1 MNYADAVLEQIK
13 ALREHREDALLE
25 GKTTQASH
33 LQQAITKLF
42 DRYLAL
48 TGDID

>member
-1 MNYADAVLEQIK
+1 MTYAEAVLEQIQS
-13 ALREHREDALLE
+13 LRAHREDALLE

-33 LQQAITKLF
+33 LQKAIVKLH

-48 TGDID
+48 TDID